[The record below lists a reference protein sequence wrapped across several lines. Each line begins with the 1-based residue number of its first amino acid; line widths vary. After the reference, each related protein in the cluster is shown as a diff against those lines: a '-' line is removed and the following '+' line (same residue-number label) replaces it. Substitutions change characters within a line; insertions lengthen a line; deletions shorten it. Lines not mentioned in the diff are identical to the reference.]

1 MQELTLIQKII
12 VWAVPVLFAITVHEV
27 AHGWV
32 ASRFGD
38 DTARYS
44 GRLTLNPLKHVD
56 PVGTVLV
63 PGLLLMIGGF
73 IFGWAKPVP
82 VNFSNLNHPRRDM
95 IYVAIAG
102 PGANLLMAVIWGLV
116 GLLAQYTPAFT
127 ALPMLY
133 MSVAGLYIN
142 AILMLINLIPVPPL
156 DGGRVAVG
164 LLPESLARSYSK
176 LEPYGL
182 FIMLGLLATGLLG
195 KILIIPLSA
204 FLSFMASLF
213 SSVLQA
219 ACTLGITMAY

>member
-38 DTARYS
+38 NTARYS

-82 VNFSNLNHPRRDM
+82 VNFSNLNHPKRDM

-102 PGANLLMAVIWGLV
+102 PGANLLMAFIWGLV
-116 GLLAQYTPAFT
+116 GLLAQYLPAFS

-133 MSVAGLYIN
+133 MAVAGLYIN

-164 LLPESLARSYSK
+164 LLPDSLARSYSK

-195 KILIIPLSA
+195 KILVIPLSA

-213 SSVLQA
+213 SIPVFGLVQY
-219 ACTLGITMAY
+219 IT

>member
-12 VWAVPVLFAITVHEV
+12 VWAVPVVFAITVHEV

-63 PGLLLMIGGF
+63 QGLLLMIGGF

-82 VNFSNLNHPRRDM
+82 VNFCNLNHPRRDM
-95 IYVAIAG
+95 MYVAIAG

-116 GLLAQYTPAFT
+116 GLLAQYSPAFT
-127 ALPMLY
+127 ALP
-133 MSVAGLYIN
+133 
-142 AILMLINLIPVPPL
+142 
-156 DGGRVAVG
+156 
-164 LLPESLARSYSK
+164 LL
-176 LEPYGL
+176 
-182 FIMLGLLATGLLG
+182 
-195 KILIIPLSA
+195 
-204 FLSFMASLF
+204 
-213 SSVLQA
+213 
-219 ACTLGITMAY
+219 

>member
-213 SSVLQA
+213 SIPVFGLVQY
-219 ACTLGITMAY
+219 IT